1 MTIRIA
7 ALALAG
13 LGLLGLAACGEAS
26 AVETRERP
34 MQAASLDGA
43 SGAEPMDAVAA
54 AQPAEKPAVT
64 STRNET
70 ADAKVTRLYERNGSA
85 FGAKSA
91 GTTPTRSRPSPAARP
106 RTLRR

>member
-34 MQAASLDGA
+34 MQAASLDL
-43 SGAEPMDAVAA
+43 S
-54 AQPAEKPAVT
+54 
-64 STRNET
+64 
-70 ADAKVTRLYERNGSA
+70 LIHI
-85 FGAKSA
+85 
-91 GTTPTRSRPSPAARP
+91 
-106 RTLRR
+106 

>member
-70 ADAKVTRLYERNGSA
+70 ADAKVTRSPGNAPRTKIGLPSA
-85 FGAKSA
+85 ARA
-91 GTTPTRSRPSPAARP
+91 NPRPPGTTRSTWISP
-106 RTLRR
+106 

>member
-34 MQAASLDGA
+34 MQAASAAGEAEPKPRA
-43 SGAEPMDAVAA
+43 SGP
-54 AQPAEKPAVT
+54 
-64 STRNET
+64 
-70 ADAKVTRLYERNGSA
+70 
-85 FGAKSA
+85 
-91 GTTPTRSRPSPAARP
+91 
-106 RTLRR
+106 